1 MLPFIPQSVA
11 TERPARQL
19 AEALLDTVSELS
31 ELIAEEN
38 RALAAG
44 YPAGLAAST
53 ERKTALA
60 GEYADLWEDLGPE
73 GAALLAQ
80 DPDFSRTLMAAV
92 TALRGATQEN
102 ATRLEAAM
110 AASRRRVEAVLAAL
124 RQDGG
129 TARPYGAKGDIPL
142 DLKLSALGHNYHA

>member
-1 MLPFIPQSVA
+1 MLPIIPHPVA

-19 AEALLDTVSELS
+19 AEALLETVTELS
-31 ELIAEEN
+31 TLIAEEN

-53 ERKTALA
+53 ERKAVLA
-60 GEYADLWEDLGPE
+60 GEYAELWEDLGPE

-80 DPDFSRTLMAAV
+80 DPDFSRMLMAAV

-110 AASRRRVEAVLAAL
+110 VASRRRVEAVLEAL
-124 RQDGG
+124 RQDSG

>member
-1 MLPFIPQSVA
+1 MLPIIPHPVA

-19 AEALLDTVSELS
+19 AEALLETVTELS
-31 ELIAEEN
+31 TLIAEEN

-53 ERKTALA
+53 DRKAALA
-60 GEYADLWEDLGPE
+60 AEYADLWEDLGPD

-80 DPDFSRTLMAAV
+80 DPDFGRVLMAAV
-92 TALRGATQEN
+92 VALRGATQEN

-124 RQDGG
+124 RQDGAG
-129 TARPYGAKGDIPL
+129 TRPYGAKGDIPL